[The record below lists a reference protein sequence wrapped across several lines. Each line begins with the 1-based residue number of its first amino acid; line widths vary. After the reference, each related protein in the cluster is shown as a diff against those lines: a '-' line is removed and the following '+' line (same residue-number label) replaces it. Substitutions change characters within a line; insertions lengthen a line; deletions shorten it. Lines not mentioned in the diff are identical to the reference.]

1 MEEYCTNCG
10 AKITANSKFCPE
22 CGKKMETKTN
32 NRCPK
37 CGNEIEADEEF
48 CSKCGEG
55 LKPKTASIKKEHKII
70 IVALGIV
77 IIVLA
82 GLLLS
87 GAFTNNDIPLGNKDF
102 GGITML
108 VPVGSN
114 FVESNSLPDYGVGG
128 FVMYKNTGK
137 YSHDAFTITFS
148 TTIGKGAP
156 SSFILDRQDGDISI
170 YKDANGEDGLYMIR
184 EVGGMKVDIIGG
196 NEEVMKKM
204 LNSVEISSTYSID

>member
-1 MEEYCTNCG
+1 MEEYCKNCG
-10 AKITANSKFCPE
+10 AQITDGAKFCPE
-22 CGKKMETKTN
+22 CGEKIETKTN
-32 NRCPK
+32 NCCPK
-37 CGNEIEADEEF
+37 CGNEIESDEEF
-48 CSKCGEG
+48 CSKCGEN

-70 IVALGIV
+70 IIALGIV
-77 IIVLA
+77 IIALV
-82 GLLLS
+82 GVLLS
-87 GAFTNNDIPLGNKDF
+87 GASTSHDIPLGNKDF

-114 FVESNSLPDYGVGG
+114 FVESNSLPDYGAGG

-156 SSFILDRQDGDISI
+156 SSFTLDRQDGDISI
-170 YKDANGEDGLYMIR
+170 YRDVNGEDGLYMIR
-184 EVGGMKVDIIGG
+184 EVGGMKVDMIGG
-196 NEEVMKKM
+196 NEEVMKEM

>member
-10 AKITANSKFCPE
+10 EKITDNAKFCPE
-22 CGKKMETKTN
+22 CGEKIETKTN
-32 NRCPK
+32 KCCPK

-70 IVALGIV
+70 IAALSIV

-87 GAFTNNDIPLGNKDF
+87 GAFTSHDVPLGNKDF

-114 FVESNSLPDYGVGG
+114 FVESDTLPDYGFGG
-128 FVMYKNTGK
+128 FIMYKNTGE
-137 YSHDAFTITFS
+137 YSHDAFSITFS
-148 TTIGKGAP
+148 TTMGKGAP
-156 SSFILDRQDGDISI
+156 SSFTLDRQEGDITI
-170 YKDANGEDGLYMIR
+170 YRDANGEDGLYMIR
-184 EVGGMKVDIIGG
+184 EVGGMNGDMIGG

-204 LNSVEISSTYSID
+204 LNSVEIDSTYSID